1 LQADFTLNCRE
12 ETSQGLFCL
21 WKWQRGEGSSNVAEQ
36 GSVQQTVR
44 LDTSK
49 GFLCLNP
56 NFRFNLCG
64 NRLEMKQQA
73 ASSSTSRAQV
83 PSCDTHLLVFPLF
96 FSSVQQTLK
105 TVSQFKSFCVKTNLL
120 FYSIKNLLNPSHTT
134 MSLVP
139 FQRVWR
145 CRSWVQC
152 PCEAE
157 ASP

>member
-1 LQADFTLNCRE
+1 M
-12 ETSQGLFCL
+12 
-21 WKWQRGEGSSNVAEQ
+21 
-36 GSVQQTVR
+36 QQTVR

-145 CRSWVQC
+145 CHSWVQC
-152 PCEAE
+152 PVKLRLLLSTTTHAKQQAAPC
-157 ASP
+157 ASTRLPYFLQMTVLNHLHHTV